1 MKRALTAKSV
11 MLMPDHVDQL
21 CSILNLICVTG
32 NLQLAYGN
40 GPVYPYNGS
49 RFKCHVSGIL
59 QVKSNSDRRKKK
71 ERKCHLRAAKR
82 KKTEIETLV

>member
-1 MKRALTAKSV
+1 M
-11 MLMPDHVDQL
+11 
-21 CSILNLICVTG
+21 
-32 NLQLAYGN
+32 AYGN